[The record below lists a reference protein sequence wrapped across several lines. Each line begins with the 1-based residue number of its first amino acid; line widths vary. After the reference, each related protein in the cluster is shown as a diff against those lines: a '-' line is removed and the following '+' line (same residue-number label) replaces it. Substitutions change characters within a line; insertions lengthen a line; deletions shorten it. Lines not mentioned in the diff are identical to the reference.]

1 MSLILGNAMQPMGNP
16 AKPTLCAAFSGNIY
30 YFAVY
35 NKAFTEEEIKT
46 NYDAEPKPQIL

>member
-1 MSLILGNAMQPMGNP
+1 MGNP
-16 AKPTLCAAFSGNIY
+16 AKPTLCAAFPGDIY

-46 NYDAEPKPQIL
+46 NYHSGPNP